1 VLGGRMAA
9 KDLPASQPR
18 AAPEAA
24 LSILVAEDNTINQKV
39 IKQLLRHLG
48 YRADVVG
55 NGAEAVE
62 ALERQ
67 DYPIILMDMQMPEMD
82 GLEAT
87 RRLRARFRGAHA
99 PWIIAMTANA
109 MPGDRERCLEAGM
122 DDYVPK
128 PVELAVLDKALAAAA
143 GQVAARRSG
152 GAVINPSRIEQLRA
166 IDDDASLLDEVIAS
180 FVGEVP
186 QLLDKLTH
194 AVSGQDGP
202 LLASTA
208 HYLQSSIDFVGA
220 NRMRLPCSNLE
231 LMGKGG
237 NFEDA
242 DAQLAD
248 LARAYDEAR
257 TALEALREGRA

>member
-1 VLGGRMAA
+1 
-9 KDLPASQPR
+9 
-18 AAPEAA
+18 
-24 LSILVAEDNTINQKV
+24 
-39 IKQLLRHLG
+39 
-48 YRADVVG
+48 VVG

-99 PWIIAMTANA
+99 PWIIAMTAIA

-128 PVELAVLDKALAAAA
+128 PVELDVLARTLAAAA
-143 GQVAARRSG
+143 ERVALRRAG
-152 GAVINPSRIEQLRA
+152 GAVINPARIEQLRA

-186 QLLDKLTH
+186 QLLQKLARAAGEH
-194 AVSGQDGP
+194 DGP

-237 NFEDA
+237 NFEHA
-242 DAQLAD
+242 DEQLTD
-248 LARAYDEAR
+248 LARAYEEAR
-257 TALEALREGRA
+257 AALQALKP